1 MRLINCDPIALT
13 GRPPIGGLRPQTFHH
28 GAGVGAGER
37 RPAPVRRATHNWLW
51 RARVGADRRLT

>member
-13 GRPPIGGLRPQTFHH
+13 GRPPIGGLRRQTFHH

-37 RPAPVRRATHNWLW
+37 SPAPVRRAHAQL
-51 RARVGADRRLT
+51 ALAAPASAPIGG